1 MTADASDEITLQQ
14 AADRLGVHYMTV
26 YRYVRLGILGAHK
39 VGGTWR
45 IDLRDLD
52 RLQASQTSAVSSQ
65 PLTRQPAPW
74 ATRLQRRMVA
84 GDTTGSWQVLES
96 AMASGMTP
104 ADTYVEILG
113 PALHAIGIAWRGGD
127 LGIEQEHIASRVA
140 TSLIG
145 RLGPRFQRRGRH
157 RGKILVV
164 MPPGDRHGLGAA
176 MVSDILRGDG
186 YAVLD
191 LGPDTPPASLTAA
204 MAAGD
209 DLVGVIVSVAD
220 VARLRDARRLVAAAR
235 RHDPR
240 TLLIASG
247 FAVPDA
253 ATARSLGADGWTA
266 DPRLLADLITE
277 LAARQS

>member
-1 MTADASDEITLQQ
+1 MTIDPPDEITLQQ
-14 AADRLGVHYMTV
+14 AAERLGVHYMTA
-26 YRYVRLGILGAHK
+26 YRYVRLGILPADK
-39 VGGTWR
+39 VGGHWR
-45 IDLRDLD
+45 VDPRDLD
-52 RLQASQTSAVSSQ
+52 RLRAPEPGDAAGH
-65 PLTRQPAPW
+65 PLPRQPAPW
-74 ATRLQRRMVA
+74 AGRLQRRMLA
-84 GDTTGSWQVLES
+84 GDPAGSWQVLEA

-113 PALHAIGIAWRGGD
+113 PALHAIGSRWRDGD

-157 RGKILVV
+157 RGNILVV

-191 LGPDTPPASLTAA
+191 SGPDTPPASLAAA
-204 MAAGD
+204 MAADD
-209 DLVGVIVSVAD
+209 DLVAVIVSVAD
-220 VARLRDARRLVAAAR
+220 VARLRDARRLIAAAR
-235 RHDPR
+235 RQDPGA
-240 TLLIASG
+240 LLIVGG
-247 FAVPDA
+247 FAVADA

-266 DPRLLADLITE
+266 DPRLLADLIAE
-277 LAARQS
+277 LAARPS